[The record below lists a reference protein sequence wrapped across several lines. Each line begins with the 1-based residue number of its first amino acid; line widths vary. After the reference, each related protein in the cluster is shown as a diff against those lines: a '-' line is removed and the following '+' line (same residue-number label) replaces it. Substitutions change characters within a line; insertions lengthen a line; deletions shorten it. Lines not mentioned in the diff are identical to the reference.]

1 MKKLRVLFILLFLS
15 GIAGYAQQRF
25 VVSGKVVDESNQGL
39 PGVSVIEKGNA
50 QKGTITDADGNFSF
64 QTSPAAT
71 LIFSFIGYQTKE
83 MALGG
88 KTVVNIQLQ
97 EEVVGVEEVVVVG
110 YGVQRKRDITG
121 SISGI
126 KSDEIVRQ
134 PALSATQAVQ
144 GKLSGVQVVNSSEP
158 GSSPQVRIR
167 GVGTILSGADPLYV
181 VDGVITTD
189 IRNINPNDIVSMDVL
204 KDASSAAIYGVR
216 AANGVVIITTK
227 AGKSGVPQ
235 ISYSGY
241 AGFVGA
247 INKVDM
253 ADSRFYAEYSN
264 EALQRQGDQ
273 PVFTDPGN
281 LPYNTDW
288 FDEITRTAFTQS
300 HNLSINGGGENA
312 TYYFSM
318 GYYEQGGILK
328 DNDYKRLNIRLNN
341 TYQLSPNIK
350 VGNNINIS
358 RAIRNNIPLSV
369 FTAAYRQ
376 APVVPVRD
384 ENGDYGTSEQYNN
397 VGNPVATI
405 DYTNDRDWENRLQG
419 SVFAEINVLKNFT
432 YKSVFGLD
440 AIMENGRIYVPEYE
454 VNANQRNEIS
464 KLTVDRATTSR
475 WTWDNTITF
484 NKTFNQVHDVTVMI
498 GSTAESYQY
507 EFLQASRENV
517 PNDPDY
523 WYLSLGDEDTA
534 ENGSQTDTG
543 TQQPAKFTRGSYIGR
558 ATYGYKGKYLLTG
571 TFRYD
576 GSSKFPEG
584 NRWAWF
590 PAVGAGWR
598 LSQENFMQE
607 ITWVNNL
614 KIRASY
620 GQIGN
625 DNIDPNGFIYTLN
638 SGLNYVFGPGQDLAT
653 GRIVTDIKDLD
664 LKWEKTTEIDVGL
677 EYALFDGKL
686 SGEIDYYDKLTKGA
700 LINAPLDA
708 VFGDTDFLTNKID
721 VRNRGF
727 EISLNWRDELPNGLV
742 YNIGTNWTFNKNRI
756 EEVRDAIPINGGS
769 LSNGYTVTRTEEG
782 EPIGSF
788 WVFRTDGI
796 FQTAEEAQ
804 NYVNNDGV
812 RLQPN
817 AVEGDFKLAD
827 TNNDGQ
833 LNDDDRIYAGSYQ
846 PKTYFG
852 LTLGLKFK
860 QFDFSA
866 DTYGNMGNRVYNG
879 KKAQRWGGEN
889 IEAEVA
895 DRWRKDHP
903 SNDTPRAFNGN
914 PVPSTYY
921 VEKGN
926 FFRFNNIT
934 FGYTVRTPDAW
945 KINNLRVYLS
955 AQNAF
960 MFQKYSGYT
969 PELPKGTLD
978 SGLEL
983 DAYPTSATYM
993 VGLNIGF

>member
-1 MKKLRVLFILLFLS
+1 MKKLKILTFLILFVTT
-15 GIAGYAQQRF
+15 AYAQQNF
-25 VVSGKVVDESNQGL
+25 VVTGKVTDESDQGL
-39 PGVSVIEKGNA
+39 PGVTILEKGGNG
-50 QKGTITDADGNFSF
+50 QRGTITDANGNYSF
-64 QTSPAAT
+64 QTRSDAT
-71 LIFSFIGYQTKE
+71 LVFSFIGFQTQE
-83 MALGG
+83 IEVNGRTNL
-88 KTVVNIQLQ
+88 NIQLK

-110 YGVQRKRDITG
+110 YGVQKKRDITG

-126 KSDEIVRQ
+126 KSEDIVKQ

-144 GKLSGVQVVNSSEP
+144 GKLSGVQIVNSSEP
-158 GSSPQVRIR
+158 GSNPQVRIR

-216 AANGVVIITTK
+216 AANGVVLITTK
-227 AGKSGVPQ
+227 AGKSGLPKVN
-235 ISYSGY
+235 YSGY
-241 AGFVGA
+241 AGFISA

-253 ADSRFYAEYSN
+253 AGSRFYAEYTN
-264 EALQRQGDQ
+264 EALERQGSE
-273 PVFTDPGN
+273 PIFSDPGN
-281 LPYNTDW
+281 LPYSTDW
-288 FDEITRTAFTQS
+288 FDAVTRTAFTQS
-300 HNLSINGGGENA
+300 HNLSVNGGGEK
-312 TYYFSM
+312 TSYYFSM

-328 DNDYKRLNIRLNN
+328 ENDYKRLNIRMNN
-341 TYQLSPNIK
+341 TYELGPNIK
-350 VGNNINIS
+350 IGNNLNIS
-358 RAIRNNIPLSV
+358 RGIKNNIPLSV

-376 APVVPVRD
+376 APVVPVKD
-384 ENGDYGTSEQYNN
+384 EEGNYGTSELYNN

-419 SVFAEINVLKNFT
+419 SLFAELTLLKDFT
-432 YKSVFGLD
+432 FKSSFGLD

-454 VNANQRNEIS
+454 VNANQRSEIS

-475 WTWDNTITF
+475 WIWDNTLTYEKTF
-484 NKTFNQVHDVTVMI
+484 NKVHDITVMV
-498 GSTAESYQY
+498 GTTAESYEY

-517 PNDPDY
+517 PNDERY
-523 WYLSLGDEDTA
+523 WYLSLGDEATA
-534 ENGSQTDTG
+534 ENGSQTEAG
-543 TQQPAKFTRGSYIGR
+543 AQQPSKFTRGSYIGR
-558 ATYGYKGKYLLTG
+558 ATYGYKGKYLFTG

-576 GSSKFPEG
+576 GSSKFPSG
-584 NRWAWF
+584 NRWALF
-590 PAVGAGWR
+590 PAFGVGWR
-598 LSQENFMQE
+598 MSEENFMQE
-607 ITWVNNL
+607 ITWIDNL
-614 KIRASY
+614 KLRASY

-638 SGLNYVFGPGQDLAT
+638 SGLNYVFGPGQDQFT
-653 GRIVTDIKDLD
+653 GRIITDVKDLN

-677 EYALFDGKL
+677 EYVLFDGKL
-686 SGEIDYYDKLTKGA
+686 SGEMDFYDKLTKGA

-727 EISLNWRDELPNGLV
+727 EISATWRDQLSNGLAFSV
-742 YNIGTNWTFNKNRI
+742 GTNWTFNSNRI

-769 LSNGYTVTRTEEG
+769 LNNGYTVTRTEEG

-788 WVFRTDGI
+788 WVYQTDGI
-796 FQTAEEAQ
+796 FQTPQELES
-804 NYVNNDGV
+804 YVNDDGA

-817 AVEGDFKLAD
+817 AVVGDFRLVD
-827 TNNDGQ
+827 TNNDGSI
-833 LNDDDRIYAGSYQ
+833 DDNDRIYAGSYQ
-846 PKTYFG
+846 PKVYFG
-852 LTLGLKFK
+852 LNVGLKYK
-860 QFDFSA
+860 QFDFSV
-866 DTYGNMGNRVYNG
+866 DTYGNLGNRVYNG

-889 IEAEVA
+889 IETSLAG
-895 DRWRKDHP
+895 RWREDQP
-903 SNDTPRAFNGN
+903 SNEVPRAFNGN

-926 FFRFNNIT
+926 FFRFNNMT
-934 FGYTVRTPDAW
+934 LGYTIKSPQ
-945 KINNLRVYLS
+945 KLKLSSLRVYLS

-960 MFQKYSGYT
+960 MFQKYSGFT